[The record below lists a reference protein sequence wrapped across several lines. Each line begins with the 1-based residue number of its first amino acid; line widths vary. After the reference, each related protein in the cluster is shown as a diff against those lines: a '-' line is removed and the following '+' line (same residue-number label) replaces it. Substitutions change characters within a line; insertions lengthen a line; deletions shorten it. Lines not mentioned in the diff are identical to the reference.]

1 MARPFNHIGAGQAPT
16 FAISDFARQIAE
28 ISAGQRPPVLK
39 VGNIDVTR
47 DFTDVK
53 DVLKAYERGADG
65 RDIVEFLK
73 LIGKRNWQIKINLH

>member
-1 MARPFNHIGAGQAPT
+1 M
-16 FAISDFARQIAE
+16 
-28 ISAGQRPPVLK
+28 K
-39 VGNIDVTR
+39 VGNIDVIF

-53 DVLKAYERGADG
+53 DVLKAYERGTDG